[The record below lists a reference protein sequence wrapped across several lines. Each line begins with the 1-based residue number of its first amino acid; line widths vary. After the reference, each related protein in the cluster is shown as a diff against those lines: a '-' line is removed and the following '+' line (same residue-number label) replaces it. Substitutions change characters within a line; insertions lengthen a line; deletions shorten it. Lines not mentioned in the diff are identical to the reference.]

1 MSRFLTRR
9 TELGL
14 LILGAVVLT
23 VMLASLELSQGNVL
37 STDMLWLI
45 GGFIAVFA
53 VAHVALLFFAPQADQ
68 LMLPVAALL
77 NGVGLVM
84 IHRLDLATGTSMA
97 GRR

>member
-53 VAHVALLFFAPQADQ
+53 AVLFVAVA
-68 LMLPVAALL
+68 VAA
-77 NGVGLVM
+77 VM
-84 IHRLDLATGTSMA
+84 AARE
-97 GRR
+97 RQR